1 MQRTLRNAYKRTNVF
16 HCAYT
21 PHHRFE
27 DDVSVHHVML
37 TRKCF
42 PSGCVQFRWR
52 CKQFDKGQSCPRG
65 YQFIGRSC
73 EGCKFFYEKKESYN
87 SELKLSSE
95 EYESFR
101 RELSEWEEWLDEVR
115 GREVEFRGTIH
126 TVKPHMKAFDGQR
139 GHHLRFT
146 GWLLTFRE
154 AIIGY
159 DRLSDPVYV
168 HVSRTQMSRQGLAA
182 GMEIDALGT
191 FDLDR
196 GRPLLTRF
204 HRIEVLAG
212 RAFVPSESEALIAAH
227 KGATFSPPPEKCML
241 CERGVLVDVE
251 GEKVRPGRPN
261 RCMLCLE
268 GIPAP
273 GDCLFHLKDALSGA
287 RGPAVTS
294 ASSETPSEASRET

>member
-16 HCAYT
+16 HCSYT

-27 DDVSVHHVML
+27 DDVSVHHVMQ

-52 CKQFDKGQSCPRG
+52 CKQFDKGQTCPRG

-73 EGCKFFYEKKESYN
+73 QGCKFFYEQKESYN
-87 SELKLSSE
+87 SELKMASD
-95 EYESFR
+95 EYEAFKL
-101 RELSEWEEWLDEVR
+101 ELSEWEGWLEEVR

-126 TVKPHMKAFDGQR
+126 TVKPHMKAFDGER
-139 GHHLRFT
+139 RHHLRFT

-159 DRLSDPVYV
+159 DRLCDPVYV
-168 HVSRTQMSRQGLAA
+168 HVSRSQMSRLGLAA

-191 FDLDR
+191 FELDR
-196 GRPLLTRF
+196 GRPLVNRL
-204 HRIEVLAG
+204 HRLEVLSGEAS
-212 RAFVPSESEALIAAH
+212 VPSESEALIAAH
-227 KGATFSPPPEKCML
+227 QGATFSPAPEKCML

-251 GEKVRPGRPN
+251 GEKSRPGRPN
-261 RCMLCLE
+261 RCLLCLE
-268 GIPAP
+268 GIEAP
-273 GDCLFHLKDALSGA
+273 GDCLFHLRDALSGA
-287 RGPAVTS
+287 RGPKTTS
-294 ASSETPSEASRET
+294 SSSEG